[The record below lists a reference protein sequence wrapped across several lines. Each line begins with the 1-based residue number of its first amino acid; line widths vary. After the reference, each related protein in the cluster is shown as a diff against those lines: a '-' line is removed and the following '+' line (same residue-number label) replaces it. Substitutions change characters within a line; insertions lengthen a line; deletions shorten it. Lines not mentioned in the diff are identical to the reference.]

1 MNFEMD
7 TLLTNLQTALDQ
19 PWLLPALLG
28 VMLLTLSGAM
38 TFLLREIRRLRQSV
52 AAETQRL
59 FEQLDLLRFDG
70 RGAIEGMG
78 GVEERLDRL
87 ATTLGE
93 HRAADTLGPGSAYEI
108 AGRLAATGASADQL
122 AAVCRIGSAEAQL
135 LVRLQAARGAT
146 VPRLSEPRASRSP
159 SRR

>member
-1 MNFEMD
+1 MNFEID
-7 TLLTNLQTALDQ
+7 TLLANLQTALDQ
-19 PWLLPALLG
+19 QWLLPALSG
-28 VMLLTLSGAM
+28 AMLLTLSGAM
-38 TFLLREIRRLRQSV
+38 TFLLREIRRLRRSV

-70 RGAIEGMG
+70 RGALEGMG
-78 GVEERLDRL
+78 GVEERLERL

-93 HRAADTLGPGSAYEI
+93 HRSADTLGPGSAYEI

-146 VPRLSEPRASRSP
+146 VPRLAEQRASTSS